1 MAAAGLQHT
10 MLDEVAGL
18 HKHTM
23 LDEVRGFWGSLQEH
37 EPDWVKPHLSAVTAE
52 TVQQVRNGHTK
63 VDGSN
68 PIWLEAPLK
77 RLRMQMSRPVK
88 DVQGSFFVF
97 AAAGGPTS
105 LEQERAVYEDIV
117 DTLVSWNNRRVRDP
131 EQFIV
136 TLQQVLTHAY
146 KNSVQGNARL
156 AGLAQ
161 LMDVLEQ
168 RQLPQVEPLLQT
180 WAFVLYEFD
189 EMRQQLEP
197 LLGFLREIQNS
208 DKLQRLLKII
218 LIYVQDTLPDVQ
230 VEGFSLYLLSQF
242 KGALLRDFQD
252 RLQSND
258 PDGELREYVQNRLFP
273 LTDKAYGLVEA
284 GVDNLVIKD
293 MNARIRLCE
302 DFLESDDTT
311 PEVKEQIHRFLDEI
325 RGPAA
330 ELNQLTMERMA
341 TFLGY
346 DQIGR
351 EGPRLHI
358 RPPPPLPHLVAMG
371 LVSAPQ
377 APLPPPPP
385 PPGPVPSSYMVIQL
399 GTTASQPTRSQT
411 LGFLPRKFFIAVRT
425 FCESVSRKQKWYPD
439 TLKVAPAVL
448 ESYVIREAPQGCV
461 WAIIKNRHL
470 QTLQCDLEDLLLR
483 IRATEELKSD
493 EEKLQALVYM
503 VKDLDT
509 TPFVGG
515 TEAGTVAALRWLVDG
530 AYLLYRHSH
539 GKDRFGGRRL
549 IEQLCGSFTA
559 AGIDPER
566 RLRVWDTMLCF
577 DQRHK
582 EREETA
588 TRVQH
593 DLRACFKDTR
603 VREVLAC
610 TVMHARQVDASLPVS
625 DPMDACRRVLKC
637 FPLLRLMIDNLFK
650 DYKGM
655 LILDGVKQHLP
666 LLKDLKTTLR
676 QCSDNITTELDM
688 ISQELHG
695 DLARAR
701 DSLVECQKAASEED
715 PDSELME
722 FSVEGRSFEIRAAQ
736 VPVNSFLGGLVH
748 SDIGVSRDE
757 DGRIELDAD
766 PVAFQHLADWLS
778 RGEVPHGLSSEQWN
792 ELKMTGNFLGLESAM
807 ELLVET
813 DHVYLSKV
821 SEFLKVVKTKS
832 ASSISLGDPELAQS
846 LELLL
851 SLFRRLVD
859 LYDNIDSK
867 ALTSMF
873 GSAIGL
879 RH

>member
-1 MAAAGLQHT
+1 MAVAGMQHT
-10 MLDEVAGL
+10 MLDEAADL
-18 HKHTM
+18 QKHTM
-23 LDEVRGFWGSLQEH
+23 LDEVKGFWHSLQDH
-37 EPDWVKPHLSAVTAE
+37 EPDWIKPHLFGVTAE
-52 TVQQVRNGHTK
+52 AVQQVKNGHTK

-77 RLRMQMSRPVK
+77 RLRMQMARLPGNQS
-88 DVQGSFFVF
+88 
-97 AAAGGPTS
+97 AAGGGPTS
-105 LEQERAVYEDIV
+105 LEQERAIYEDIV
-117 DTLVSWNNRRVRDP
+117 DTLVSWDSRRVRDP

-136 TLQQVLTHAY
+136 TLQHVLSHAY
-146 KNSVQGNARL
+146 RNSVQGNARL

-161 LMDVLEQ
+161 LMDVLGQ
-168 RQLPQVEPLLQT
+168 RQLPQVEPLLQA

-197 LLGFLREIQNS
+197 LLSFLREVRDS

-218 LIYVQDTLPDVQ
+218 LIYVQDTLPDVP

-242 KGALLRDFQD
+242 KGSLLREFQA
-252 RLQSND
+252 RLDAND
-258 PDGELREYVQNRLFP
+258 PDGELREYVQKRLFP
-273 LTDKAYGLVEA
+273 LADKAEGLVEA
-284 GVDNLVIKD
+284 GVDSTVIKD
-293 MNARIRLCE
+293 LNDRIKLCE
-302 DFLESDDTT
+302 DFLEADDTT
-311 PEVKEQIHRFLDEI
+311 PEVKEQIHRFLNDI

-358 RPPPPLPHLVAMG
+358 RPPPPLPHMVAVG
-371 LVSAPQ
+371 LAPAQ

-385 PPGPVPSSYMVIQL
+385 PPGPAPSSAAVIL
-399 GTTASQPTRSQT
+399 MRTTDSQPSRCQT
-411 LGFLPRKFFIAVRT
+411 LGFFPRKFFRAVRS
-425 FCESVSRKQKWYPD
+425 FCQSITKKQKLYRD
-439 TLKVAPAVL
+439 DMMKVVPAVIQ
-448 ESYVIREAPQGCV
+448 SYVIREAPQGCV

-470 QTLQCDLEDLLLR
+470 DTLQRDLENLLLR
-483 IRATEELKSD
+483 IRATEELQSD
-493 EEKLQALVYM
+493 EDRLQALVYM

-515 TEAGTVAALRWLVDG
+515 TEAGAVAALRWLVDG

-549 IEQLCGSFTA
+549 IEQLCDSFTA

-582 EREETA
+582 QREEMA

-593 DLRACFKDTR
+593 DLRACFQDTR

-610 TVMHARQVDASLPVS
+610 TVMHARQLDTSLPAYLQRPVN
-625 DPMDACRRVLKC
+625 DPMDACQRVLKC

-676 QCSDNITTELDM
+676 QCSDDLTAELDM
-688 ISQELHG
+688 MSEELDG

-701 DSLVECQKAASEED
+701 NSLVECQKAASEED

-722 FSVEGRSFEIRAAQ
+722 FSVEGRRFEIRKAQ

-757 DGRIELDAD
+757 DGRIELEAD

-792 ELKMTGNFLGLESAM
+792 ELKLTGNFLGLESAM
-807 ELLVET
+807 ELLVGT

-821 SEFLKVVKTKS
+821 SEFLELVKTKS
-832 ASSISLGDPELAQS
+832 ASSVSLGHPELAQS

-859 LYDNIDSK
+859 LYDHIDCR

-873 GSAIGL
+873 GTAFGH